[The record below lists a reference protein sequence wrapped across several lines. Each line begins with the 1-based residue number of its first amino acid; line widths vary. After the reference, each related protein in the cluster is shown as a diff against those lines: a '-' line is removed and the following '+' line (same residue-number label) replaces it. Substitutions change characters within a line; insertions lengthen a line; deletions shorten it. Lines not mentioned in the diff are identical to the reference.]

1 MFPRMKTRGY
11 CMRFVWSR
19 LICIVLLCVIYVLPS
34 QAFTPKDTLRLKK
47 EIQQFAKKS
56 ASVTSIVNYLNNK
69 KKFTPPQ
76 TLNLP
81 GSVGFDTEITQN
93 IRGAK
98 INDSVFVA
106 VYQTS
111 STQKVRAIAGKI
123 KPGGTITFGSPVDIR
138 DMMGPASQNID
149 ISLLGNGNFVIV
161 ADEGN
166 GGAAHAF
173 YSVVGFV
180 NGLEGTDLV
189 MGAIQSSNFVPVITP
204 VESRP
209 LGELRV
215 TAISSTKFVVVFTQ
229 DVTGG
234 GEFVVRAVTG
244 DVSSGDVVY
253 PSSVVNF
260 SVLNTA
266 AVAVDALSANQV
278 VVSYVE
284 GNTALQNVILD
295 IGTDGAITAGSPA
308 SIIAG
313 GPFVLKTDVAVT
325 KANEYVCL
333 YETSGAAP
341 AVNIVN
347 NSIAVSAITPGTPAV
362 LQLGAAGSI
371 SVDNMSTNQAVA
383 MVQGSSVSLRVINT
397 ATLDVTHENT
407 FNASNAT
414 DETAFAVGMSEFRIA
429 GLGVNAGSGL
439 TVMGDIAPPQLMK
452 VAGNGT
458 PLVDGATSADFSNGT
473 DFDQRPVGLGSE
485 TNVFTIKNDGSG
497 NMTLGAITF
506 ASATSEFSINTT
518 STASVLGPGQ
528 STTFEVSFLVQTAGV
543 HTATV
548 QIPTNDPDITG
559 GVFDFVVSGEG
570 LNQPPGMEVAGN
582 GTRINPGDPNTQI
595 GNFTKL
601 DTVTIGDSV
610 DVQFDLKNIG
620 GGLLNIDNITSN
632 NSAFIVINTI
642 STGIGPGTVQS
653 FTVRYKPTT
662 AGVSAAIISIDSDDQ
677 ANPSPF
683 DIFME
688 GVGAIRLATPAISSK
703 SSTKNEITLNWTD
716 NNTSEQGYIILR
728 ARPTG
733 PGGPPPNPGPFT
745 QVGLTQPNATNFV
758 DVGLPSNTVY
768 IYKII
773 AKSAI
778 SGQNSAA
785 SDTVIIRTEPNTP
798 IAPSSLNA
806 LTLSQTEIQLEW
818 QDNSTNETGFQIRR
832 KKKGEATYTLIN
844 TLSSNTVLYI
854 DQGLESNTEYFYIIN
869 ATGNEGSSP
878 VTDTVSAITLSN
890 APEPPSD
897 LSVVPVSGSELR
909 LEWTDNSD
917 NELGFIIYRSNQQF
931 GTSFTVIDTVPP
943 NTVVYNNAGLTDQ
956 TTYFYFVNSFNN
968 DGLSVDRSNIASE
981 KTADVPLVPTNI
993 QFKSLSPTSIEV
1005 TWDIP
1010 NAPTT
1015 ARNADGFSIEAASL
1029 LGVPGAG
1036 QRQTRT
1042 WFPVTFADGKKVAR
1056 TTNDGF
1062 ANLIFTQ
1069 IGTVNATTQTFTAT
1083 TLIPNQKYL
1092 FRVRAFNDKGN
1103 SPYTPISIVNTVI
1116 DASVPVPNPPTNL
1129 KVTAVSQSEL
1139 DLTWQDNSS
1148 NELVF
1153 KIERRR
1159 NDETTWTEIAQV
1171 IGGTTSFSSTS
1182 LLADS
1187 TYFYRLRASN
1197 QGGESSYSNVSSAKV
1212 ECNLVVLVTNN
1223 SGINT
1228 ICSGK
1233 AALLAVNTNVSDATY
1248 QWKQNGINIP
1258 NANLPIYTATET
1270 GEYNCQVISGSC
1282 SKSSTSPTVVIVK
1295 SSFQVS
1301 IRVVDST
1308 SNQIQA
1314 NVSGAQSYQWYRDY
1328 QPIANAI
1335 SSRYTPTVGG
1345 TYFVVV
1351 GNANCSS
1358 TSNLI
1363 NINVIATGLEDNQ
1376 FARGI
1381 TLSPN
1386 PATSQS
1392 LLTMTNEEFGRYKIL
1407 ITDIKGKVQQK
1418 LKGVK
1423 NTKTLKVA
1431 LPVQSLPEGLYLVKV
1446 SMKEKEGVKKLLKE

>member
-1 MFPRMKTRGY
+1 MFPRMKTRVY
-11 CMRFVWSR
+11 CMRFAWSR
-19 LICIVLLCVIYVLPS
+19 LICIMLLCAIYVLPS
-34 QAFTPKDTLRLKK
+34 QAFTPKDTLHLKK
-47 EIQQFAKKS
+47 EIQQFSKKN

-69 KKFTPPQ
+69 KQFTPPQ

-81 GSVGFDTEITQN
+81 GNARFETEATQN

-98 INDSVFVA
+98 INDSIFVA
-106 VYQTS
+106 VYQTPS
-111 STQKVRAIAGKI
+111 SQKVRAIAGKI

-138 DMMGPASQNID
+138 DMTGPASQNID

-166 GGAAHAF
+166 GGSAHAL
-173 YSVVGFV
+173 YSVTGSVSGP
-180 NGLEGTDLV
+180 EGTNLV
-189 MGAIQSSNFVPVITP
+189 MGDIESANFVLVATP
-204 VESRP
+204 VESKP

-234 GEFVVRAVTG
+234 GEFVVHAVTG
-244 DVSSGDVVY
+244 NVSSGNVTY
-253 PSSVVNF
+253 LSSVVNF
-260 SVLNTA
+260 STLNTVA
-266 AVAVDALSANQV
+266 IAVDALSSNQV

-284 GNTALQNVILD
+284 SNNTLQNVILD
-295 IGTDGAITAGSPA
+295 IGADGTITAGSPV
-308 SIIAG
+308 SIITG
-313 GPFVLKTDVAVT
+313 GPSVLKTDVAVT

-333 YETSGAAP
+333 YETSGATP

-347 NSIAVSAITPGTPAV
+347 NSIAASTITRGTPVV
-362 LQLGAAGSI
+362 LQSGVANSI
-371 SVDNMSTNQAVA
+371 SVDNMGNNQVVT
-383 MVQGSSVSLRVINT
+383 MVQGASVSLRVVNT
-397 ATLDVTHENT
+397 TTLDFTHENT
-407 FNASNAT
+407 FNANNAT
-414 DETAFAVGMSEFRIA
+414 NKTAFAVGMGEFKIV
-429 GLGVNAGSGL
+429 GLGADTGRGL

-452 VAGNGT
+452 VAGNNT
-458 PLVDGATSADFSNGT
+458 PIVDDATSTDPGNGT
-473 DFDQRPVGLGSE
+473 DFEQRSVGLGSK
-485 TNVFTIKNDGSG
+485 TSVFTIKNDGSG

-506 ASATSEFSINTT
+506 AVATSEFSINTT
-518 STASVLGPGQ
+518 GTASELGPGQ
-528 STTFEVSFLVQTAGV
+528 STTFKVSFLVQTAGV
-543 HTATV
+543 HAATV

-582 GTRINPGDPNTQI
+582 GTTINSGDPNTKTS
-595 GNFTKL
+595 NFTKL
-601 DTVTIGDSV
+601 NTVTIGDSV
-610 DVQFDLKNIG
+610 DVQFDLKNTG
-620 GGLLNIDNITSN
+620 GGLLNISNITSD
-632 NSAFIVINTI
+632 NSAFIVINSI
-642 STGIGPGTVQS
+642 STGIAADAVQS

-662 AGVSAAIISIDSDDQ
+662 EGEVTAIISIASDDQ

-683 DIFME
+683 EIIMD

-703 SSTKNEITLNWTD
+703 SSTKNKITLNWID

-728 ARPTG
+728 ARPVG
-733 PGGPPPNPGPFT
+733 PGGPPINPGPFT
-745 QVGLTQPNATNFV
+745 QVGLTQSNATNFV

-778 SGQNSAA
+778 SGQNSAE
-785 SDTVIIRTEPNTP
+785 SDTVIIRTKPNTP

-818 QDNSTNETGFQIRR
+818 QENSTNETGFQIHR
-832 KKKGEATYTLIN
+832 KKKGEPAYTLIS
-844 TLSSNTVLYI
+844 TLGPNTVFYI
-854 DQGLESNTEYFYIIN
+854 DQGLESKTEYFYIVN
-869 ATGNEGSSP
+869 ATGNEGPSP
-878 VTDTVSAITLSN
+878 ATDMVSAITLSN

-917 NELGFIIYRSNQQF
+917 NELGFIIYRGNQQF

-943 NTVVYNNAGLTDQ
+943 NTVVYNNVGLTDQ
-956 TTYFYFVNSFNN
+956 TTYFYFVNAFNS
-968 DGLSVDRSNIASE
+968 DGLSLDRSNIASE

-993 QFKSLSPTSIEV
+993 RFKSLSPTSIEI

-1029 LGVPGAG
+1029 LGVPSAG
-1036 QRQTRT
+1036 KRQTHT
-1042 WFPVTFADGKKVAR
+1042 WFPVTFADGKKVSR

-1069 IGTVNATTQTFTAT
+1069 IGTVNATIQTFTAAN
-1083 TLIPNQKYL
+1083 LIPNQKYL
-1092 FRVRAFNDKGN
+1092 FRGRAFNDKGN
-1103 SPYTPISIVNTVI
+1103 SPYTPISIVNTAI
-1116 DASVPVPNPPTNL
+1116 DPSVPVPNPPTNL

-1159 NDETTWTEIAQV
+1159 NDESTWTEIAQV
-1171 IGGTTSFSSTS
+1171 IGGTTSFSSTD

-1197 QGGESSYSNVSSAKV
+1197 QGGESSYSNISSAKV

-1233 AALLAVNTNVSDATY
+1233 AALLVVNTNVSDATY

-1308 SNQIQA
+1308 SNQMQA
-1314 NVSGAQSYQWYRDY
+1314 SVSGAQNYQWYRDY
-1328 QPIANAI
+1328 QPIPNAV

-1351 GNANCSS
+1351 GNASCSS

-1376 FARGI
+1376 FAQGI

-1392 LLTMTNEEFGRYKIL
+1392 LLTMTNDEFGRYKIL

-1423 NTKTLKVA
+1423 NTKTIKVA
-1431 LPVQSLPEGLYLVKV
+1431 LPVQGLPEGLYLVKV